1 MRQYRFEHEQAALW
15 SEYRAL
21 LDQLENTHRRR
32 TKDMLLQH
40 FPRLFRSLCGHYA
53 LARSR
58 GYSPGLVAD
67 LHDLVRRGHRQL
79 YRHRIDWLGRSV
91 GFLSDGFPRVL
102 RRHHRAFWLS
112 AMLFCGPMLA
122 MGLACYQDPELIYS
136 LVDASQ
142 VAEMESTYD
151 PTNRRPGRETGR
163 QADTDFAMFGF
174 YVMNNVSVAFRTFAG
189 GILLGLGSLFFL
201 AFNGLTIGAA
211 AGHLTALGYG
221 ETFWSFVSGH
231 GALELT
237 AIAVSGA
244 AGLLLAAALLI
255 PGRRR
260 RLDALRENA
269 LEAVHLV
276 IGAMVMLVLAAVIE
290 GFWSASAVSA
300 EGKYLFGVFWWLLV
314 ILYFSLAGRGGSHAA

>member
-1 MRQYRFEHEQAALW
+1 MRQYHFEHEQAALW

-21 LDQLENTHRRR
+21 LGQLEKGPLRR
-32 TKDMLLQH
+32 TSDLPLQR
-40 FPRLFRSLCGHYA
+40 FPRLFRRLCGHYA

-67 LHDLVRRGHRQL
+67 LHDLVRRGYRQL
-79 YRHRIDWLGRSV
+79 YRHRIDWFSRAV
-91 GFLSDGFPRVL
+91 GFFSGGFPRAL
-102 RRHHRAFWLS
+102 RRHQRLFWLS
-112 AMLFCGPMLA
+112 AVLFFAPMLV
-122 MGLACYQDPELIYS
+122 MGLACFHNAELIYS

-142 VAEMESTYD
+142 VAQMESTYD
-151 PTNRRPGRETGR
+151 PTNHKPGRGVGR

-174 YVMNNVSVAFRTFAG
+174 YVMNNVGVAFRTFAG
-189 GILLGLGSLFFL
+189 GILLGFGSLFFL
-201 AFNGLTIGAA
+201 GFNGLAIGAA
-211 AGHLTALGYG
+211 AGHLTGLGYG

-244 AGLLLAAALLI
+244 AGLLLGAALLI
-255 PGRRR
+255 PGQRR

-269 LEAVHLV
+269 AEAVQL
-276 IGAMVMLVLAAVIE
+276 ITGAMVMLVLAAVIE

-300 EGKYLFGVFWWLLV
+300 EGKYLFGALWWLLV
-314 ILYFSLAGRGGSHAA
+314 ILYFSLAGRGGADAA